1 VTSEPTAVS
10 ILTVSFVVLLTTAL
24 LGGVLAALHLRETM
38 APPSWSLGALHGLI
52 GMSGLITLLIAL
64 RGPPRG
70 EAMGVGG
77 FGRAAAVLLA
87 LALLAGVAILVA
99 RLRDR
104 QVPGLAVGLHATIAV
119 SGLVILAAYV
129 LIG

>member
-1 VTSEPTAVS
+1 VS
-10 ILTVSFVVLLTTAL
+10 VLTVSFGLLLAAAL
-24 LGGVLAALHLRETM
+24 LGTVLAALHLRETM

-52 GMSGLITLLIAL
+52 GILGLITLLIAL

-70 EAMGVGG
+70 LAIGVDG
-77 FGRAAAVLLA
+77 FGRTAAVLLA
-87 LALLAGVAILVA
+87 LTLLAAVAILVA

-104 QVPGLAVGLHATIAV
+104 RVPGLLIGLHATTAV

-129 LIG
+129 LIA